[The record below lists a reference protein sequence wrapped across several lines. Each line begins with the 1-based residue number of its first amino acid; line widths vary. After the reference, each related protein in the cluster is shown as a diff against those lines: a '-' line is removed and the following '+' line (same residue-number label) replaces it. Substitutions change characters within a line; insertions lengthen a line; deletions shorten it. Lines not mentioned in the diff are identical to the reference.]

1 METPAAPVEAPV
13 VEAEVPVAEA
23 PVPTSEIDTW
33 LSDQGLTDV
42 SEDDL
47 RGYEEDDKEETPEV
61 TPAEP
66 VIPEPA
72 PPKAEEKPPKGFV
85 PTQAVKEAR
94 EENRYLKEQLKSM
107 QEAIDALKKAPA
119 PAVTEAPVFKEL
131 TKAEYLELAEEAPT
145 EAMAYLLELQ
155 EHKERIRE
163 QKLQEQKQAETAS
176 SVTRMLTEAQK
187 AIEEVA
193 PGVFDEESTVQ
204 TELVEFAEGL
214 GFTEDLFYL
223 TNPETLIILPGETT
237 PSYLGKQAAKIL
249 SVIVNAKKLS
259 GAKPDETELRK
270 QIEAEVITK
279 LKTLAPGKTFKSL
292 ADVPTSAPVKIKAAA
307 GVLSEAEMAKLSPDE
322 LKQYL
327 TGEEA

>member
-1 METPAAPVEAPV
+1 METPV
-13 VEAEVPVAEA
+13 VETPAVEEVPVPA
-23 PVPTSEIDTW
+23 SEIDTW
-33 LSDQGLTDV
+33 LSDQGLTEV

-47 RGYEEDDKEETPEV
+47 RGYEDQEEEKEEEKEEKPEV

-66 VIPEPA
+66 VTPEPV

-94 EENRYLKEQLKSM
+94 EENRYLKEQLKTL
-107 QEAIDALKKAPA
+107 QDAVEALKKAPA
-119 PAVTEAPVFKEL
+119 PVAEAPGDTFKEL
-131 TKAEYLELAEEAPT
+131 TKAEYLELAEESPK

-176 SVTRMLTEAQK
+176 YVTRMLAEAQEAVEK
-187 AIEEVA
+187 VA
-193 PGVFDEESTVQ
+193 PGIFDEASTVQ
-204 TELVEFAEGL
+204 AELVEFAEEL

-249 SVIVNAKKLS
+249 SVIVNAKKLG

-292 ADVPTSAPVKIKAAA
+292 ADLPTSAPVKIKAAA

-327 TGEEA
+327 TGEEV